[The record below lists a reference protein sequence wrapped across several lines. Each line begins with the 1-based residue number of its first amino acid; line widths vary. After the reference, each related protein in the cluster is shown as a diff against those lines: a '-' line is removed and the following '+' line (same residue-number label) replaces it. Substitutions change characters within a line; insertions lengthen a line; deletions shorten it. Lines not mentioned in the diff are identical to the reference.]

1 MCHEEECHSSLRLL
15 ELSSLTAFS
24 NSISKLAS
32 LTAPPQV
39 QRPEQEEIVEP
50 PKIPV
55 NPRKKTKKN
64 QVLYDESE
72 QKSKLP
78 YPLNEVQVSQTFV
91 VVVVPSEEGRKKG
104 RS

>member
-15 ELSSLTAFS
+15 ELSLTAFS
-24 NSISKLAS
+24 NPISKLAS

-91 VVVVPSEEGRKKG
+91 VVVVPSEEGRKTG